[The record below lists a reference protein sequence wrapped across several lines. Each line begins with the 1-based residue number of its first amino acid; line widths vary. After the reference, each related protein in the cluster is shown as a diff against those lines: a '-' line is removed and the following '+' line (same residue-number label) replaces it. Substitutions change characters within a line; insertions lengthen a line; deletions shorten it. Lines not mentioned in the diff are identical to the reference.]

1 VVWVAVSQKNIL
13 LASTGGCLKTEVTCF
28 FRTVCIP
35 DYFSALWI
43 ENEVI
48 KWRGMGFGME
58 K

>member
-13 LASTGGCLKTEVTCF
+13 LASTGGCLKMEVTYF
-28 FRTVCIP
+28 FVTVCIP

-48 KWRGMGFGME
+48 KWRGDRV
-58 K
+58 